1 MDFKLVMNKRVTIQG
16 MFRYDAWLLM
26 DGKAVSYLDLLDRPD
41 YNGLVCA
48 CTVETR
54 EGYER
59 QGLSKKIMEMASAEL
74 GKPLGCS
81 GGFTPEGFIA
91 YSGKLPLIPSGV
103 KSDKPSYRSMK
114 FVNDWDNL
122 YGA

>member
-1 MDFKLVMNKRVTIQG
+1 MEFKLVMHKRTLTAT

-59 QGLSKKIMEMASAEL
+59 QGLSKKIMEMASSEL

-81 GGFTPEGFIA
+81 GGFTPEGFVA
-91 YSGKLPLIPSGV
+91 FAGKLPLVPGGE
-103 KSDKPSYRSMK
+103 KSDKPQYRSMK
-114 FVNDWDNL
+114 FVNDWDKL